1 MHIFFSPFIIPVVAM
16 LIPIVA
22 IIAGVVGKMN
32 ADRLRME
39 ERMALL
45 ARGLP
50 VEEVERLLTPR
61 DQAML
66 GDAVAVS
73 GRPGGAA
80 RTAQQIRLTAIIL
93 ICCGLSMAA
102 FFAMLAPIVQE
113 REVYAGAVAGVIP
126 FGIGIGFLID
136 YGARKRELE
145 RLREEGSL

>member
-22 IIAGVVGKMN
+22 IISGVVSKMN

-39 ERMALL
+39 ERLALL

-50 VEEVERLLTPR
+50 VEEVERILAPP

-66 GDAVAVS
+66 RGAAAGG
-73 GRPGGAA
+73 GRAGSAA
-80 RTAQQIRLTAIIL
+80 RTAQQIRLTATIL

-102 FFAMLAPIVQE
+102 FFAMLAPLVQE
-113 REVYAGAVAGVIP
+113 REVYAGAIAGVIP

-136 YGARKRELE
+136 YGVRKRELA
-145 RLREEGSL
+145 RLREEAGL